1 MSSRAAV
8 ARLGT
13 GARTAVLRLV
23 RLTGVANIVLMAGSG
38 AVAALALP
46 PLSVVPAIFAFSLL
60 MLTLEHRQSAA
71 AAFAA
76 GWAFAFGHHVAG
88 LYWISNALLVDGER
102 FAWAVPFAAVGLPAV
117 LALYGGLA
125 ALLYHRLRPRGW
137 LRAPVLAAAWTAAE
151 MLRGTIATGFPWNLP
166 ASAWSFSDAVM
177 QPLDLFGAYGYGFF
191 VLLFALSPLML
202 LRTGAGRVE
211 RWAGM
216 CSLLLPVLFA
226 GYGQGR
232 LNAAAPLDPAAPT
245 VRVVQG
251 NIAQKDKWNP
261 ELLRGHL
268 AKYAMLTRLGEADA
282 VPSGI
287 AALPP
292 ARLVVWPE
300 TAVPYMLNR
309 EPELAAYLGSLLPS
323 GEAILMTGAPLREAD
338 PGDLAVSR
346 SFNSVVALDPA
357 GRILARHDKFHLVPF
372 GEYVPFSEWLPLG
385 PVVKTGQGFTPGPG
399 PGSFDAPG
407 LPPIGSLI
415 CYEVIFPGAVTAP
428 GEPRPGLIVNVTND
442 AWFGFS
448 SGPYQHLAAARMR
461 AVEEGIPIIRAANTG
476 ISAVIDAYGR
486 ILASLPLGR
495 AGSIDSPLPRA
506 LPSKTLYAR
515 VGDSLAIMLTLLP
528 LIAAFLRRPD

>member
-13 GARTAVLRLV
+13 GARSTVLRLV
-23 RLTGVANIVLMAGSG
+23 RLTGAVNIALMAGSG

-46 PLSVVPAIFAFSLL
+46 PLGIVPALFAFSLL
-60 MLTLEHRQSAA
+60 MLSLEHRRSAA
-71 AAFAA
+71 GAFAG

-137 LRAPVLAAAWTAAE
+137 LRAPVLAGAWTLAE

-166 ASAWSFSDAVM
+166 ASAWSFSDALM
-177 QPLDLFGAYGYGFF
+177 QPLALFGAYGYGFF
-191 VLLFALSPLML
+191 VLLFALSPLLL
-202 LRTGAGRVE
+202 LRSGAGRLE
-211 RWAGM
+211 RGIGI
-216 CSLLLPVLFA
+216 CSLLLPLLFLVF
-226 GYGQGR
+226 GQFR
-232 LNAAAPLDPAAPT
+232 LDAAMPLDPAAPT

-251 NIAQKDKWNP
+251 NIPQRDKWNP
-261 ELLRGHL
+261 ELIRGHV
-268 AKYAMLTRLGEADA
+268 AKYAMLTRLREADA
-282 VPSGI
+282 VPAGFG
-287 AALPP
+287 ALPP

-300 TAVPYMLNR
+300 TAIPYALNR
-309 EPELAAYLGSLLPS
+309 EPQFAAYLGSLLPP
-323 GEAILMTGAPLREAD
+323 GDAVLMTGAPLREAI
-338 PGDLAVSR
+338 PGYPEATR
-346 SFNSVVALDPA
+346 NYNAVVALDRT
-357 GRILARHDKFHLVPF
+357 GRIIARHDKFHLVPF

-399 PGSFDAPG
+399 PGSFEAPG

-428 GEPRPGLIVNVTND
+428 AGPRPGLLVNVTND

-476 ISAVIDAYGR
+476 ISAIIDAYGR
-486 ILASLPLGR
+486 VLASLPLERTG
-495 AGSIDSPLPRA
+495 AIDSPLPPA

-515 VGDSLAIMLTLLP
+515 VGDSLAIVLALLP
-528 LIAAFLRRPD
+528 LLAAFLRRAS